1 LRLKRALSLK
11 SVFDLAQS
19 FIGDQHFYS
28 QVMMLSKVLFYTT
41 SLCAIQEFAHGLL
54 MSDLPTPSF
63 VMDMQALQRRTNR
76 MRPEL
81 DPTLLPSLHISKY
94 DCTLFPT
101 NMKPTSN
108 AAINSKNSEA
118 TLLQSDMIFDDTS
131 IDDKVGYLHTS
142 VIKSKQDA
150 EDGRDEPISTFLAE
164 IDLIPTLCGTPCLPE
179 SNTNLATLVLG
190 LNNHHVGSYY
200 WARSAGAGA
209 AMDAP
214 GIQYDAS
221 DKSRGIL
228 RWETIGGPIE
238 CNTNDG
244 KRSEWAN
251 FLRVSDTVQL
261 IPSNSED
268 TLMTFVNA
276 SFETSRIYGVSSD
289 GRPLGSE
296 PEVVCQWTT

>member
-1 LRLKRALSLK
+1 MFSKILS
-11 SVFDLAQS
+11 
-19 FIGDQHFYS
+19 YS
-28 QVMMLSKVLFYTT
+28 ILLGT
-41 SLCAIQEFAHGLL
+41 IRNFAHGLL
-54 MSDLPTPSF
+54 LSDLPTPSF
-63 VMDMQALQRRTNR
+63 VVDMRALQRRTKIHC
-76 MRPEL
+76 PEL
-81 DPTLLPSLHISKY
+81 DPCVIPSLHVSPH
-94 DCTLFPT
+94 DCTLFPI
-101 NMKPTSN
+101 NMKKTTH
-108 AAINSKNSEA
+108 AAINSKNSNA
-118 TLLQSDMIFDDTS
+118 PLVQTDMIFDDST

-142 VIKSKQDA
+142 VTRSKQEA
-150 EDGRDEPISTFLAE
+150 TDGKDDPISTFLAE
-164 IDLIPTLCGTPCLPE
+164 IDLIPSMCGDASFSPDNNGQ
-179 SNTNLATLVLG
+179 SLATLVLG

-221 DKSRGIL
+221 DDSRGIL
-228 RWETIGGPIE
+228 RWEKIGGPTD

-261 IPSNSED
+261 IPSNSEAS
-268 TLMTFVNA
+268 LMAFVKDS
-276 SFETSRIYGVSSD
+276 SFETSRIYGVSSE